1 MTQSPE
7 TGIDAAGFRDAMA
20 RLGASV
26 HIVTSTGPAGTVGL
40 TASAV
45 CSVTD
50 SPPTLLLCL
59 NQSSSAHDPLIK
71 NAVLC
76 VNTLSSTQEN
86 LSRRFSSRI
95 PMSERFVGAGW
106 HTLSTGSPVLDNALV
121 SFDCRIVSST
131 RHGTHSVIVAEV
143 EEACIGEKA
152 TQGLMYFDRSYHA
165 V

>member
-1 MTQSPE
+1 MTQPSE
-7 TGIDAAGFRDAMA
+7 TRIDAAGFRNAMA

-50 SPPTLLLCL
+50 SPPTLLLCV
-59 NQSSSAHDPLIK
+59 NQSSSAHDPLTS

-76 VNTLSSTQEN
+76 VNTLSSTQEM

-95 PMSERFVGAGW
+95 PMSERFADARW
-106 HTLSTGSPVLDNALV
+106 HTLSTGSPVLDDALV

-131 RHGTHSVIVAEV
+131 RYGTHSVIVAQV
-143 EEACIGEKA
+143 VEACVGEHA
-152 TQGLMYFDRSYHA
+152 ARGLMYFDRCYHA